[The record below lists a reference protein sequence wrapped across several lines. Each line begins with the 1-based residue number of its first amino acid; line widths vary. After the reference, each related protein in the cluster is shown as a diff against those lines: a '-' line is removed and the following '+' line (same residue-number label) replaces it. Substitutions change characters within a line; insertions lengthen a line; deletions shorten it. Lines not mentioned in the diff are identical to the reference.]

1 MATLLA
7 ARPETPRNENAGSV
21 ADDVPEFYHYE
32 DTGCEASDS
41 CLDCP
46 LPQCRYDDPDWYH
59 RNRRLAKDF
68 RLAYVMRQERL
79 TVEEAAE
86 RFGITRRTV
95 FRVLQRC
102 REATIRGAADGNGVL
117 AAA

>member
-7 ARPETPRNENAGSV
+7 ARPETARIENGSPF
-21 ADDVPEFYHYE
+21 ADDVSEFYHYE

-46 LPQCRYDDPDWYH
+46 LPQCRYDDPEWYH

-68 RLAYVMRQERL
+68 RLVHAMHRESL
-79 TVEEAAE
+79 TVEQAAE
-86 RFGITRRTV
+86 RFSITKRTV

-102 REATIRGAADGNGVL
+102 REATMRGAADGYGVL